1 MRIVAICGS
10 LRKQSCN
17 MGMLRYCKDILKTK
31 GVSLDIVPA
40 ELIASLPLLNT
51 DMEGALMLQEGSP
64 VNRYHQTL
72 ANADAFL
79 FATCEYNGS
88 ISSAMKN
95 AVDWGSRCKTG
106 NLWDNKPA
114 GIIGAGGYAGTT
126 RAQNH
131 LRDIC
136 HNVNL
141 KNMNGAFG
149 SGLEIR
155 VQIFQDKPA
164 PFDDATGDVKSDV
177 WKKELEKSMSG
188 LVAWTKRITE
198 K

>member
-1 MRIVAICGS
+1 
-10 LRKQSCN
+10 
-17 MGMLRYCKDILKTK
+17 MLRYCKDILKTK

>member
-1 MRIVAICGS
+1 MGL
-10 LRKQSCN
+10 LRHCKEI
-17 MGMLRYCKDILKTK
+17 LRTK
-31 GVSLDIVPA
+31 GVLLDIVPT
-40 ELIASLPLLNT
+40 EMIAALPLLNT
-51 DMEGALMLQEGSP
+51 DEEVALMKQEGSP
-64 VNRYHQTL
+64 VDQYHKKL

-95 AVDWGSRCKTG
+95 AVDWGTRCQAG
-106 NLWDNKPA
+106 NLWDNKPV

-136 HNVNL
+136 HNVNM
-141 KNMNGAFG
+141 KNMNGSFG

-155 VQIFQDKPA
+155 VQIFQDTPA
-164 PFDDATGDVKSDV
+164 PFDETTGDVKSDF
-177 WKKELEKSMSG
+177 WKNELEKSMTG
-188 LVAWTKRITE
+188 LIAWTNRVKE
-198 K
+198 